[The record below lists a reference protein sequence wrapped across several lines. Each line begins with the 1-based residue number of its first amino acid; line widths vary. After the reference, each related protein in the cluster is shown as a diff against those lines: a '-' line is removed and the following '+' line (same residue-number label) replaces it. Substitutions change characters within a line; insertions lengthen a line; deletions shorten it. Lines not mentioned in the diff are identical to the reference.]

1 MRNRKLTVT
10 EEENENRV
18 PFVYPYF
25 SELSD
30 FAIIHGF
37 TADVDGEG
45 TLSFQRGD
53 INIYLPDYRE
63 KAALIYKPDDPFF
76 TYTIKYDRLI
86 LFISRACFHA
96 MSDYM
101 DISINS

>member
-18 PFVYPYF
+18 PFVDPYF
-25 SELSD
+25 SELAD
-30 FAIIHGF
+30 FAILHGF

-53 INIYLPDYRE
+53 INIYLPDFRE
-63 KAALIYKPDDPFF
+63 KAALIYSPGEPYF
-76 TYTIKYDRLI
+76 TYKIKYDRLL
-86 LFISRACFHA
+86 LFISRECFHA
-96 MSDYM
+96 LTDYM
-101 DISINS
+101 DISVNS